1 MYSLHLPSASASD
14 TYTTAVGTI
23 RKELSRIPYTTAKPS
38 VLASCEAFDAFA
50 AASQLHLAV
59 GSDFDVAGLAGADMV
74 ALYDNQFS
82 SRVGTAAIRN
92 SIKNAAINALCPYC
106 GEGYASELDHF
117 LPKTVFAGTT
127 VHPANLIPCCG
138 DCNFAKRDY
147 MPDQDS
153 PAVLHPYFDG
163 ALFKTPWLSARLDHG
178 ALDTPKVRFVIELCQ
193 PNAELEARL
202 NQHIKIFKL
211 QKRFRAWAAQEL
223 NNFEILLASD
233 EGQSMGLEQAQQH
246 LRRNA
251 ISLSGGRVNS
261 WERATYTAM
270 AESHWYLS
278 DHLGLTSRA

>member
-14 TYTTAVGTI
+14 SYTASVNTI
-23 RKELSRIPYTTAKPS
+23 RKKMSRIPYNTAKS
-38 VLASCEAFDAFA
+38 CVLASCTAFDALA
-50 AASQLHLAV
+50 ETSQLHLAM
-59 GSDFDVAGLAGADMV
+59 GRDFDIAGLDGADMV

-82 SRVGTAAIRN
+82 DRRGTAAIRD

-147 MPDQDS
+147 TPNQNA
-153 PAVLHPYFDG
+153 PAVLHPYFDD
-163 ALFKTPWLSARLDHG
+163 AVFNTPWLSARLDRG
-178 ALDTPKVRFVIELCQ
+178 ALDTPKLTFVVELRQ
-193 PNAELEARL
+193 PNVQLEARL
-202 NQHIKIFKL
+202 NQHVKIFKL
-211 QKRFRAWAAQEL
+211 QKRFRAWAAQQL
-223 NNFEILLASD
+223 NNFAVLLASD
-233 EGQSMGLEQAQQH
+233 EGQSMGLEQAQLH

-278 DHLGLTSRA
+278 DHLGLTSRI

>member
-1 MYSLHLPSASASD
+1 MYSFHRPSVSASD

-23 RKELSRIPYTTAKPS
+23 RKELSRIPYTNAKPS
-38 VLASCEAFDAFA
+38 VLASCEAFDVFA

-82 SRVGTAAIRN
+82 NRKGTAGIRD

-147 MPDQDS
+147 TPDQDS

-163 ALFKTPWLSARLDHG
+163 ALFKTPWLSARLDQDP
-178 ALDTPKVRFVIELCQ
+178 LIFPKS
-193 PNAELEARL
+193 RL
-202 NQHIKIFKL
+202 SSTFASRIPSSKL
-211 QKRFRAWAAQEL
+211 
-223 NNFEILLASD
+223 
-233 EGQSMGLEQAQQH
+233 G
-246 LRRNA
+246 
-251 ISLSGGRVNS
+251 
-261 WERATYTAM
+261 
-270 AESHWYLS
+270 
-278 DHLGLTSRA
+278 